1 MDITAGLLDTCVVI
15 ELGGD
20 LLGPDDLPEQQWI
33 SSVTLG
39 ELSVGPLAA
48 ATPDERAQRQL
59 RLQVVEATFAQS
71 ILPYDADAA
80 RTFGRVV
87 ADVLAAG
94 RTSRTRTSDL
104 QIAAIAITHD
114 LPLHTINIDDFR
126 GIKDLKVVP
135 VQLGVQHPPEGRG
148 HGQASRQSVRGRT
161 AGRPENAHDR

>member
-1 MDITAGLLDTCVVI
+1 MDITAGLLDTCVAI

-126 GIKDLKVVP
+126 GIKDLNIVP
-135 VQLGVQHPPEGRG
+135 VQLGAQ
-148 HGQASRQSVRGRT
+148 
-161 AGRPENAHDR
+161 

>member
-1 MDITAGLLDTCVVI
+1 MDTTAGLLDTCVVI

-20 LLGPDDLPEQQWI
+20 RVDPGDLPEQQWI
-33 SSVTLG
+33 TSVTLG

-48 ATPDERAQRQL
+48 ATPRERGQRQL

-87 ADVLAAG
+87 ADVIATG
-94 RTSRTRTSDL
+94 RTSRSRTSDL

-114 LPLHTINIDDFR
+114 LPLHTINVDDFH
-126 GIKDLKVVP
+126 GINDLQLVP
-135 VQLGVQHPPEGRG
+135 VNL
-148 HGQASRQSVRGRT
+148 
-161 AGRPENAHDR
+161 GRP

>member
-1 MDITAGLLDTCVVI
+1 MGIKAGLLDTCMVI

-20 LLGPDDLPEQQWI
+20 RLGADDLPEQQWI

-48 ATPDERAQRQL
+48 ANPDERAMRQL

-80 RTFGRVV
+80 RVFGRVV
-87 ADVLAAG
+87 ADVVAAG

-114 LPLHTINIDDFR
+114 LPLHTINVDDFR
-126 GIKDLKVVP
+126 GIKDLHVVP
-135 VQLGVQHPPEGRG
+135 VH
-148 HGQASRQSVRGRT
+148 VR
-161 AGRPENAHDR
+161 AQ